1 MMKTKLKYLLLAPLF
16 LLPSCSDDIESTYSS
31 YSAYF
36 VCTTV
41 ATIPQLN
48 SALNSW
54 GVFTTIRSS
63 VGTYIFTDE
72 SGESTSIQA
81 TTLSNYL
88 NFYMGIGGFI
98 VGLPSI
104 PELGSDTSVPVCFDL
119 ACSNCYEDYAIA
131 RTLTLEESG
140 TAHCGSCDRTY
151 DLNNLGII
159 TDGDAGI
166 SLFRYR
172 ITYTG
177 NTMIINN

>member
-1 MMKTKLKYLLLAPLF
+1 MKNKLKYFF
-16 LLPSCSDDIESTYSS
+16 LIPVICLSSCSDDIESTYSS

-41 ATIPQLN
+41 STIPQLN

-63 VGTYIFTDE
+63 LGTYVFTDE
-72 SGESTSIQA
+72 SGGSTSIQA

-119 ACSNCYEDYAIA
+119 ACSNCYENYAIA
-131 RTLTLEESG
+131 RSLNLEESG
-140 TAHCGSCDRTY
+140 TASCGSCDRIY

-159 TDGDAGI
+159 TDGDDGI

-177 NTMIINN
+177 NTMVINN